1 MYNIYVTNI
10 RNNEKI
16 YFEWDNDNIGHI
28 KRHDVKAYEIEEAY
42 LEDEKKMVFFDQL
55 HSNESEQRFIVLART
70 KSTNK
75 FLKLDICFY
84 GNKIRVITAHKAT
97 NDKKLLKLYKQR

>member
-1 MYNIYVTNI
+1 MYNVYVTNI
-10 RNNEKI
+10 RHIEKI

-28 KRHDVKAYEIEEAY
+28 KRHDVQPYEIEEAY
-42 LEDEKKMVFFDQL
+42 LEDEKKMMFFDQL
-55 HSNESEQRFIVLART
+55 HSNEDEQRFIVLAIT

-75 FLKLDICFY
+75 FLKFVICFY